1 MTGYGKDGKALLPLR
16 YVANMFKEQ
25 TLKQLVSNMQT
36 QRVFPYEVYPGY
48 IQENEYRRQAAERA
62 WMQGKQGPW
71 FSTGEGVKS
80 FEGEVIEADEATGM
94 VTMAFRYNDYMQ
106 YVDIGV
112 MQGVKAD
119 DVNRSKKIQFK
130 NRYISRWAPRSGSS
144 HRSVMQPEFN
154 HLLTRL
160 EGYVQQRYD
169 AKLDFQIKETFMDQ
183 PWSFNL
189 DAK

>member
-1 MTGYGKDGKALLPLR
+1 MAGYGRDGKALLPLR

-25 TLKQLVSNMQT
+25 TLKQLVANMQT

-48 IQENEYRRQAAERA
+48 IEENEYRHQHGGWYA
-62 WMQGKQGPW
+62 K
-71 FSTGEGVKS
+71 GEAIRS
-80 FEGEVIEADEATGM
+80 FEGEVIEADDNTGM

-130 NRYISRWAPRSGSS
+130 QRYINRWAPHSGSS
-144 HRSVMQPEFN
+144 HRSLMQPEFN
-154 HLLTRL
+154 HLLTRI
-160 EGYVQQRYD
+160 EGYVQRYYD
-169 AKLDFQIKETFMDQ
+169 AKLDFQIKETFVDQ
-183 PWSFNL
+183 PWTIKL
-189 DAK
+189 